1 MAASHPSLIRNLRG
15 MPAALWF
22 LCAGAFLNRFGTFVL
37 PFLVLYLTRQ
47 GFSEAQAGLTLGAY
61 GIGNFA
67 ASFIGGHLADHIGR
81 RATIAISMVSSAAA
95 VLTLTA
101 VHSLPGLIAIT
112 LCAGV
117 CADLFRPAATALVVD
132 LCTPEQQLTASAL
145 YRLAAHL
152 GFAAGPVT
160 GGLIVD
166 HSFFYLFAADAAT
179 SLLFGLIAITA
190 LPRIARHPVPPGER
204 GHWLPTALAN
214 QRFVRFLIATLAITS
229 VTVQLDSTLALHILG
244 SGHSASTY
252 GLLASVNAALI
263 VVFEVSA
270 TAITQRFPERSAM
283 AVGYVITGVG
293 FALTA
298 AATSTPAI
306 GLTIALWTLG
316 EMVSSPLSGVYVA
329 KLAPAHLRG
338 RYMGLLTAS
347 WSLAAVI
354 GPALGTLV
362 FASSELALWLGCG
375 VLGAM
380 AAVLVLL

>member
-1 MAASHPSLIRNLRG
+1 M
-15 MPAALWF
+15 
-22 LCAGAFLNRFGTFVL
+22 GAVRLKT
-37 PFLVLYLTRQ
+37 
-47 GFSEAQAGLTLGAY
+47 
-61 GIGNFA
+61 
-67 ASFIGGHLADHIGR
+67 LADLRHR
-81 RATIAISMVSSAAA
+81 RLQAFGIATVLLLSTAAA
-95 VLTLTA
+95 
-101 VHSLPGLIAIT
+101 
-112 LCAGV
+112 
-117 CADLFRPAATALVVD
+117 
-132 LCTPEQQLTASAL
+132 
-145 YRLAAHL
+145 
-152 GFAAGPVT
+152 
-160 GGLIVD
+160 
-166 HSFFYLFAADAAT
+166 
-179 SLLFGLIAITA
+179 
-190 LPRIARHPVPPGER
+190 
-204 GHWLPTALAN
+204 
-214 QRFVRFLIATLAITS
+214 
-229 VTVQLDSTLALHILG
+229 TLALHILG

-298 AATSTPAI
+298 VATSTPAI

-316 EMVSSPLSGVYVA
+316 EMVSSPLSGVYMA